1 MIQDIVAI
9 YDHGIFRPLQPIA
22 LPEGTKVHLSID
34 QQAGA
39 DRPVNCVYSPRLADP
54 AQISEFEMEVRE
66 G

>member
-9 YDHGIFRPLQPIA
+9 YDHGIFRPLQPIE

-34 QQAGA
+34 QQDGG
-39 DRPVNCVYSPRLADP
+39 DRSVSRVCSPRLADP
-54 AQISEFEMEVRE
+54 TQIADFEMEVHE